1 MILSE
6 TDSTSTLNKPNLRVV
21 LYEGDGSRPI
31 EKQRRR
37 EILSSLLKAGFPVSR
52 VTPNTGEV
60 SHSDRSPLLIL
71 GDFEDPELPGA
82 SISGSKAETILQSI
96 SSTDSTDAILQH
108 VQDFQEKTESRKPDE
123 WMPWFPVIDYDR
135 CTNCMQCLSF
145 CLFGVYDVDED
156 HQITVKNQD
165 KCKTNCPACSRVCP
179 EVAIMFPKYHA
190 GPANGD
196 EVRDEDIHRES
207 MKIDISALLGGNIYQ
222 KLRERREAAKERFAR
237 ERDEEKALMERKRCL
252 KKLTSEMDIP
262 PEVLKSLPS
271 PAEIRQ
277 RAEEAARKASE
288 ASIAKRKR
296 DFQGDYSDS

>member
-1 MILSE
+1 MIIGNEGPSKLD
-6 TDSTSTLNKPNLRVV
+6 TPGVRVI
-21 LYEGDGSRPI
+21 LYEGAGTRLI
-31 EKQRRR
+31 GKQRRR
-37 EILSSLLKAGFPVSR
+37 DILSTFLKAGFPVSR
-52 VTPNTGEV
+52 VTPNSGGI
-60 SHSDRSPLLIL
+60 SPADDSPLVIL
-71 GDFEDPELPGA
+71 GDFEDSSVPEAQVAGA
-82 SISGSKAETILQSI
+82 QARTSLRLITDPDTAEDLLS
-96 SSTDSTDAILQH
+96 H
-108 VQDFQEKTESRKPDE
+108 VEAFRDETNARKPDE

-145 CLFGVYDVDED
+145 CLFGVYDVDGE
-156 HQITVKNQD
+156 HRITVQNQD

-207 MKIDISALLGGNIYQ
+207 MKIDISALLGGDIYQ

-252 KKLTSEMDIP
+252 KKLTQEMDIP
-262 PEVLKSLPS
+262 PEVLSSLPS
-271 PAEIRQ
+271 PAEIKQ

-288 ASIAKRKR
+288 ASMARRKK
-296 DFQGDYSDS
+296 DFEGDYGGV

>member
-1 MILSE
+1 MNL
-6 TDSTSTLNKPNLRVV
+6 TDSDSPSTLTTPNLRVI
-21 LYEGDGSRPI
+21 LYEGKGSRPL
-31 EKQRRR
+31 EKQWRR
-37 EILSSLLKAGFPVSR
+37 EMIASLLKAGFPVSR
-52 VTPNTGEV
+52 VTPNAGEV
-60 SHSDRSPLLIL
+60 SPSDDSPLLIL
-71 GDFEDPELPGA
+71 GDFEDP
-82 SISGSKAETILQSI
+82 SITSSTISGSKAQS
-96 SSTDSTDAILQH
+96 SVQSVSPNDSPEKVLQH
-108 VQDFQEKTESRKPDE
+108 VQDFRLETAARKPED

-145 CLFGVYDVDED
+145 CLFGVYDVDEEQ
-156 HQITVKNQD
+156 QITVKNQD

-196 EVRDEDIHRES
+196 EVKEEDIHRES
-207 MKIDISALLGGNIYQ
+207 MKIDISALLGGDIYQ

-237 ERDEEKALMERKRCL
+237 ERDEEKALLERKRCL

-271 PAEIRQ
+271 PAEIKQ